1 MRSSTM
7 TQATLAPFV
16 LAGATGVVTLFA
28 LWAFIA
34 GELML
39 AGVSLLVVTFTIYLR
54 ETRY

>member
-1 MRSSTM
+1 M

-16 LAGATGVVTLFA
+16 LAGATGVVALFA
-28 LWAFIA
+28 LWAAIA

>member
-1 MRSSTM
+1 MAE
-7 TQATLAPFV
+7 ATLAPFV
-16 LAGATGVVTLFA
+16 LAGASGVVGLFA

-39 AGVSLLVVTFTIYLR
+39 AGVSLLIVTFTIYLR

>member
-1 MRSSTM
+1 MAE
-7 TQATLAPFV
+7 ATLAPFV
-16 LAGATGVVTLFA
+16 LAGVSGVVALFA

-39 AGVSLLVVTFTIYLR
+39 AGVSLLIVTFTIYLR